1 MKRDSALNA
10 LGEFGFLERLQN
22 NLSSSN
28 DVVLSI
34 GDDAAILHALA
45 TPIITCDAL
54 VEGVHFRRDWTTAR
68 DLGWKA
74 LCVNLSDIAAMG
86 ARPVAAV
93 IALSLPA
100 SVTLQWLDDFYAGL
114 NHAGTTFS
122 CPIIGGDTTRAP
134 HDLSIAITAIGAMP
148 NRCAPLRRDGAKIG
162 DLLLLSGAT
171 GESAAGL
178 WALQHPEKML
188 STQIQSAV
196 LTRHFRPTPRLREV
210 RTLLEHL
217 PDGALRACLDIS
229 DGLAGDARHIAR
241 ASGVTLQIDSAR
253 LPLTNALQQTAQIA
267 EIDALDWALVGGE
280 DYELLWSIAPE
291 YADAACDILQSCGTR
306 GKIIGRVIERGEEA
320 VIVANADG
328 TRRVLPQSWTH
339 F

>member
-1 MKRDSALNA
+1 MKRDSALGA
-10 LGEFGFLERLQN
+10 LGEFGFIERWQR
-22 NLSSSN
+22 NLSSS
-28 DVVLSI
+28 DDIVLSI
-34 GDDAAILHALA
+34 GDDAAILQALA
-45 TPIITCDAL
+45 APIITCDAL

-93 IALSLPA
+93 IALSLPS
-100 SVTLQWLDDFYAGL
+100 SVTLPWLDDFYEGL
-114 NHAGTTFS
+114 NHAATTFA

-134 HDLSIAITAIGAMP
+134 HDLSIAITAIGEMP

-178 WALQHPEKML
+178 WALLHPEKSL
-188 STQIQSAV
+188 PTQIKSAV
-196 LTRHFRPTPRLREV
+196 LARHFRPTPRLREV
-210 RTLLEHL
+210 RALLENL
-217 PDGALRACLDIS
+217 PHGALRACLDIS

-241 ASGVTLQIDSAR
+241 ASDVTLQIDSAH
-253 LPLTNALQQTAQIA
+253 LPLTNALQHTAQVA
-267 EIDALDWALVGGE
+267 EIDALNWALGGGE
-280 DYELLWSIAPE
+280 DYELLWSIAPA
-291 YADAACDILQSCGTR
+291 YADVACEILQSCGTR
-306 GKIIGRVIERGEEA
+306 GTVIGRVVEREEEA
-320 VIVANADG
+320 VIVLNADG
-328 TRRVLPQSWTH
+328 TRRVLPSSWTH

>member
-1 MKRDSALNA
+1 MKLKA
-10 LGEFGFLERLQN
+10 LGEFGFIERLQA
-22 NLSSSN
+22 NLSSSD

-45 TPIITCDAL
+45 APIITCDAL
-54 VEGVHFRRDWTTAR
+54 VEEVHFRRDWTSAP

-93 IALSLPA
+93 IALSLPFDLD
-100 SVTLQWLDDFYAGL
+100 VEWLDDFYLGL
-114 NHAGTTFS
+114 NHAATTFA

-134 HDLSIAITAIGAMP
+134 HELSIVITAIGEMP
-148 NRCAPLRRDGAKIG
+148 NGCAPLRRDGAKIG

-171 GESAAGL
+171 GEAAAGL
-178 WALQHPEKML
+178 WALLHPEKSL
-188 STQIQSAV
+188 PTPVKSEILA
-196 LTRHFRPTPRLREV
+196 RHFRPTPRLHE
-210 RTLLEHL
+210 THALLENL

-241 ASGVTLQIDSAR
+241 ASHVTLQIDSAR
-253 LPLTNALQQTAQIA
+253 LPITNTLQKAAGIA
-267 EIDALDWALVGGE
+267 ETDALDWALGGGE

-291 YADAACDILQSCGTR
+291 SADAACEILQSCGTR
-306 GKIIGRVIERGEEA
+306 GTIIGRVIERASEA
-320 VIVANADG
+320 VIVMNADG
-328 TRRVLPQSWTH
+328 TQRALPPSWTH